1 MGAEGT
7 VANHVER
14 LLRKLRLRGPTQ
26 VVVRAIEHGL
36 YRSCQDDDQK
46 EPEGSERRQLRPAR

>member
-7 VANHVER
+7 VANHVEH
-14 LLRKLRLRGPTQ
+14 LLRKLRLRSRTQ
-26 VVVRAIEHGL
+26 VVVWAIEHGL
-36 YRSCQDDDQK
+36 YRSGQDEDQK